1 MRLANYIDRSDPVIS
16 RRELELSDE
25 DRYFGGSVPSSDN
38 RTDIDPE
45 NLKTMKKLNR
55 IAGWGQTGKRDKL
68 IMGQMKARMAALWRD
83 GVRYNEIIETIN
95 EEFDLNEESGSRP
108 LTVKALGQ
116 HIESMLRYWR
126 EKSLGHVD
134 EKQAIVLARYDQ
146 IEQLATEAYF
156 ASCQGQETKSYDKQL
171 VRARTKARYED
182 IRDNVME
189 DREAAVYPNM
199 PKAERLVRPN
209 NQGEVMG
216 IMQDTAEKIKTQ
228 HKHRLNPAGDPRW
241 VTIMVDINYKRSQ
254 LWQLLNNK
262 EAPNS
267 DQELA
272 KLSDEQRT
280 EKIAS
285 LIAQARNR
293 ALGNLG
299 NLAPA
304 SPLGGFV
311 EGEMPQAHEK
321 ADPPAP
327 TMTLVPLKTVEEELD
342 GLEWD

>member
-1 MRLANYIDRSDPVIS
+1 MRLANYIDRSDPITP

-38 RTDIDPE
+38 PTDVGPE
-45 NLKTMKKLNR
+45 NEKMMRKLNR
-55 IAGWGQTGKRDKL
+55 LAGPGSKRDRMV
-68 IMGQMKARMAALWRD
+68 MGQMKARMAALWRD
-83 GVRYNEIIETIN
+83 GMRYNEIIETIN

-116 HIESMLRYWR
+116 HIEGMLRYWR

-156 ASCQGQETKSYDKQL
+156 ASCRGQETKSFDKQL
-171 VRARTKARYED
+171 IRARGKARYED

-189 DREAAVYPNM
+189 DREAQIYPNM
-199 PKAERLVRPN
+199 PKADRLVRPN
-209 NQGEVMG
+209 NQGEIME

-241 VTIMVDINYKRSQ
+241 VTIMIDINYKRSQ

-293 ALGNLG
+293 AIGNLG
-299 NLAPA
+299 NNLAPA
-304 SPLGGFV
+304 SPLGGFT
-311 EGEMPQAHEK
+311 EGEEPQAHEK

-327 TMTLVPLKTVEEELD
+327 IMTLVPLKTIEEELD
-342 GLEWD
+342 GLDWD